1 MENRSEKQN
10 SNRKK
15 KTKEKRE
22 REREASR
29 IGIVVE
35 KQNPRK
41 MVSLLS

>member
-1 MENRSEKQN
+1 MKNRTEIE
-10 SNRKK
+10 K

-29 IGIVVE
+29 IGIVIE

-41 MVSLLS
+41 MVPLLP